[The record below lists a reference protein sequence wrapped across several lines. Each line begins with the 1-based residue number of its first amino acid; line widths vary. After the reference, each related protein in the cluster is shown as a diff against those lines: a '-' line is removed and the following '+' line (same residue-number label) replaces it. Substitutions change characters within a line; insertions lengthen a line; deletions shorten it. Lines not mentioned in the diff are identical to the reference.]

1 MSKSESDEVGF
12 LLFSIIIFLILLI
25 EIKMLEMENF
35 QYMKVFLFISAV
47 IFTVLFFVFIAVKIF
62 DNDYGTKVVRWVSSN
77 DLEGGRI
84 ADSKTTVLVFG
95 ENVDKPE
102 GSNLPKHLKM
112 IEFYSKKLDISKLG
126 FSKCK
131 ELEEVVFHYF
141 PININENAFSECISL
156 KTIYFFDNAKGKNNL
171 LLKIPESCSI
181 KFDTTKEV
189 ILTDEGLKIS
199 PVKIDVKVEKK
210 QRTSPPASK
219 AKTNPS
225 ASCTKS

>member
-1 MSKSESDEVGF
+1 MSKDESDEVGF
-12 LLFSIIIFLILLI
+12 LLFSIILFLILLI

-47 IFTVLFFVFIAVKIF
+47 IFTVLFFVFIGVKFF
-62 DNDYGTKVVRWVSSN
+62 DNDYGTKVIRWVSSN
-77 DLEGGRI
+77 DLKSERI
-84 ADSKTTVLVFG
+84 AASKATVLVFD
-95 ENVDKPE
+95 ESVDKPE
-102 GSNLPKHLKM
+102 SSNLPKHLKM
-112 IEFYSKKLDISKLG
+112 IEFYSKKLDISKLN

-189 ILTDEGLKIS
+189 ILTDEG
-199 PVKIDVKVEKK
+199 VKY
-210 QRTSPPASK
+210 RLLTLM
-219 AKTNPS
+219 
-225 ASCTKS
+225 